1 MRHRHLDLP
10 DDAYPVAAVHS
21 ILERGGA
28 SDIYR
33 LLAELRRDPH
43 GTAASAVERAVA
55 TSKVYGYPALLRLCL
70 ERFRSEGSSRTGST
84 SDGRA
89 A

>member
-10 DDAYPVAAVHS
+10 DDVYPVAAVHS

-33 LLAELRRDPH
+33 LLAVLRRDPY
-43 GTAASAVERAVA
+43 GDAASAVERAIS
-55 TSKVYGYPALLRLCL
+55 TSNVYGYPTLLRLCL
-70 ERFRSEGSSRTGST
+70 ERFRSEGTSRTGAA